1 MLTSGLAYKTTSP
14 PGTYFS
20 GSDLVLFV
28 VLLVKEKHI
37 LGVLGDQLE
46 TPGKILEVWIFPFG
60 RSCLVA
66 PKHRDKLKVLL
77 DVSLRSFVPTALTAS
92 TWDSASSRIYFKL
105 ACC

>member
-20 GSDLVLFV
+20 GSDLVL
-28 VLLVKEKHI
+28 LLLKLKIWLRTTPGVKEKHI

-77 DVSLRSFVPTALTAS
+77 DVSLRS
-92 TWDSASSRIYFKL
+92 
-105 ACC
+105 